1 MHVGWVKRYGHAFL
15 LQPSIYGLVCQCVL
29 LTTLTF
35 STRCNYVLYLSIFGL
50 RLLTKQVL
58 SQFSF
63 WTPVFLM
70 WQSVPEVDPA
80 ANMHNS
86 QSQQRMST
94 SSYSSSSPTAYSAPQ
109 APALNVTGPI
119 TANSEQVLG
128 WWFFWVRLFQ
138 QIQLE
143 TDLQRNFHFNSSDFD
158 CLPGL
163 VLLSNLSFYYT
174 VKSRLSIC
182 MYGLL
187 MVAVTKPHNLIY
199 QSSQRLCSRLAVI
212 LISPPPLKA
221 QNVLQMQEVFLTGS

>member
-1 MHVGWVKRYGHAFL
+1 MHVGWVKSDGHAFL
-15 LQPSIYGLVCQCVL
+15 LQLSVYGLARQYVL
-29 LTTLTF
+29 ITTLTF

-63 WTPVFLM
+63 WTLVFLM
-70 WQSVPEVDPA
+70 RQSVPEVDPA

-138 QIQLE
+138 QIKLE
-143 TDLQRNFHFNSSDFD
+143 TNLQRNFHFNSFDFD
-158 CLPGL
+158 CLLGL
-163 VLLSNLSFYYT
+163 VLLSNLSSYYT
-174 VKSRLSIC
+174 VKSRL
-182 MYGLL
+182 
-187 MVAVTKPHNLIY
+187 
-199 QSSQRLCSRLAVI
+199 
-212 LISPPPLKA
+212 
-221 QNVLQMQEVFLTGS
+221 

>member
-1 MHVGWVKRYGHAFL
+1 MHVGWVKRYGDAFL
-15 LQPSIYGLVCQCVL
+15 LQLSVYGLARQSVL
-29 LTTLTF
+29 VTTLTF
-35 STRCNYVLYLSIFGL
+35 STRCNYVLYLNVFGL

-138 QIQLE
+138 QIKLE
-143 TDLQRNFHFNSSDFD
+143 TNLQRNFHFNSDFD
-158 CLPGL
+158 CLLDL
-163 VLLSNLSFYYT
+163 VLLSSLSSYYT
-174 VKSRLSIC
+174 AKSRLLIC

-187 MVAVTKPHNLIY
+187 MAAVTKPHNLMY
-199 QSSQRLCSRLAVI
+199 QSTQQLSSRIAVI
-212 LISPPPLKA
+212 LISPAPLKA
-221 QNVLQMQEVFLTGS
+221 QNVLQMQEVFLIRS